1 MEVARKRLSSE
12 KDVGFDILICFMSKM
27 YQNKTFYRVKRNRL
41 LFVGKEIGNK
51 ILKNLYFLGLPRF
64 LQNRTGT
71 KKATSLWRLPF
82 ALQDG
87 LEPTTP

>member
-71 KKATSLWRLPF
+71 KKSNLF
-82 ALQDG
+82 A
-87 LEPTTP
+87 EIAFCASRWA